1 MHTRRTK
8 WIKGAV
14 IAAVVLAVFL
24 LLIGLDLLDPLFNG
38 ILDVFMGMVS
48 GFLFLVSRFVEFV
61 NWLAEVVSS
70 WF

>member
-1 MHTRRTK
+1 MDTRHAK

-14 IAAVVLAVFL
+14 IAAAVLAVIL
-24 LLIGLDLLDPLFNG
+24 LLVGLDLLDPLFNW
-38 ILDVFMGMVS
+38 ILNLFMGMVS

>member
-24 LLIGLDLLDPLFNG
+24 LLAGTGLLDRLLNGVLDL
-38 ILDVFMGMVS
+38 FMGMVS
-48 GFLFLVSRFVEFV
+48 GFLLLVSRFVEFV
-61 NWLAEVVSS
+61 NWLAEVISG